1 MPEKLTWAWLTDWQG
16 DKMRFVIQR
25 VKSSKLS
32 VNNELISEIGVG
44 LMVLV
49 GVCKDDKEE
58 LIVKAANKLVNLRI
72 FEDENEKLNKS
83 VIDVGGEIML
93 ISNFTLCTIESSG
106 NRPSF
111 ILSADKEKALDFY
124 NKLGKEIEK
133 LGVKVKFGVFG
144 ADMQIDAHLDGPIT
158 IYKELV

>member
-1 MPEKLTWAWLTDWQG
+1 
-16 DKMRFVIQR
+16 MRFVIQR

-32 VNNELISEIGVG
+32 VDNKLISEIGKG

-49 GVCKDDKEE
+49 GVCKDDAEQNLKRIAE
-58 LIVKAANKLVNLRI
+58 KLVNLRI

-83 VIDVGGEIML
+83 LLDVGGEIML

-111 ILSADKEKALDFY
+111 ILSADKDKALNFY
-124 NKLGKEIEK
+124 NMLAKNIEE
-133 LGVKVKFGVFG
+133 LGVKVKLGVFG

-158 IYKELV
+158 IYKEFI